1 MNNNMSLI
9 VVSVSKGIIEC
20 GNDAPTDGV
29 SLLDTNDADITKQ
42 NTEVA
47 IDETVSIAITS
58 VSIITMSRFFIFTLC
73 SFQLSSFLIRFV
85 NFYLLQ
91 IITKNYL

>member
-20 GNDAPTDGV
+20 GNDAPTG

>member
-1 MNNNMSLI
+1 MSLI

-20 GNDAPTDGV
+20 GNDAPTDGG

-47 IDETVSIAITS
+47 IDETVSI
-58 VSIITMSRFFIFTLC
+58 ITMSRFFIFALC
-73 SFQLSSFLIRFV
+73 SLQLSSFLTRFV
-85 NFYLLQ
+85 NFYLPPLSIVNDTCQ
-91 IITKNYL
+91 

>member
-20 GNDAPTDGV
+20 GNDAPTDGG

-47 IDETVSIAITS
+47 IDETVSIAIAS
-58 VSIITMSRFFIFTLC
+58 VSVITMSRLFTFYPMEFRTNRL
-73 SFQLSSFLIRFV
+73 RPFV
-85 NFYLLQ
+85 SFYLLQ
-91 IITKNYL
+91 TNFHI

>member
-1 MNNNMSLI
+1 MNNKMSLI

-20 GNDAPTDGV
+20 GNDAPADGG
-29 SLLDTNDADITKQ
+29 SLLDTKDADMTKQ

-47 IDETVSIAITS
+47 IDETVSIATTS
-58 VSIITMSRFFIFTLC
+58 VNAITRSKFFIFTLC
-73 SFQLSSFLIRFV
+73 SFQLRSFLIRFV

>member
-9 VVSVSKGIIEC
+9 VVSISKGIIEC
-20 GNDAPTDGV
+20 GKDAPTDGG
-29 SLLDTNDADITKQ
+29 SLLDTNDPDITKQ

-47 IDETVSIAITS
+47 IDETVSIAIAS
-58 VSIITMSRFFIFTLC
+58 VSVITMSRFFIFTLY

-85 NFYLLQ
+85 NFHLLQ

>member
-20 GNDAPTDGV
+20 GNDAPTDGG

>member
-9 VVSVSKGIIEC
+9 VVSVSKVIIEC
-20 GNDAPTDGV
+20 DNDTPADGS
-29 SLLDTNDADITKQ
+29 SLSGTNDADITKQ
-42 NTEVA
+42 NTEIA
-47 IDETVSIAITS
+47 IDETVSIAMTS
-58 VSIITMSRFFIFTLC
+58 VSVITMNRFFIFTLC
-73 SFQLSSFLIRFV
+73 SFQLSSFLIRFL